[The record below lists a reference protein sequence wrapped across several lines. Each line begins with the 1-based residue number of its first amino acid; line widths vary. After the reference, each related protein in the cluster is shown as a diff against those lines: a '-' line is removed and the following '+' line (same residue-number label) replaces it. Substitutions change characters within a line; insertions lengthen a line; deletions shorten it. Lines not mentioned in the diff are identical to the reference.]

1 MSLNYNTRK
10 IDASAGVTESQTVRL
25 FRFAGAKNGNELVAI
40 ADAAGARLG
49 KRDDTRVKNA
59 IKFYAA
65 AYNRAIDDA
74 IDARELQK
82 RVEFLAEE
90 RRKIAVAVA
99 ASMKKEKERK
109 IRKNEARKKAR
120 KAKKADVT
128 EITRTYEQLGRDRVS
143 AAINILYGLRGKTVR
158 WVAQSDVNGTRE
170 RVYDVIGEGF
180 QNNFFRHYVWNFAID
195 SIQDIFHDEQ
205 LNPIDGVI
213 TFYIG
218 QTPTGVTR
226 IQSFRDGIT
235 HCMFT
240 PIRKWAEE
248 SHAEAKSKSAVSRYN
263 AILNRLT
270 DLEETYA
277 AGVPEDRLHEVAN
290 ACCIDIEVDQPFSEE
305 PFIKVDC
312 AKKSIR
318 KFRFMNT
325 RIDHVEHNELVGM
338 SKPIEMSQSTI
349 VAKYKELRASNTF
362 FTFQKKGGIVS
373 KINTLTESYSLK
385 SEYRDAVNAFEE
397 ANGIKACRIDD
408 VDDQR
413 LSSFIRD
420 GSNYNGTVDWMH
432 ISNEVIDA
440 VKHIDMQRAYA
451 NFKTCKQYEGF
462 LGKITDFRQCDKI
475 EGVGL
480 YRITNLSLDGCSDK
494 LREINKKMKIWIS
507 NNVYSSPELRML
519 SAAGA
524 TYRVVSGCW
533 GVKPL
538 DIEFTADMLN
548 SKDNGVAYYAKW
560 SGSIDSHE
568 LKSRFYVLCN
578 TEYFHSV
585 ACHSMADVAHEFKDG
600 VGMFSYNKKHNY
612 HCGHITAFLT
622 SYQRLNVVEQL
633 MEMDITKVARVCV
646 DGIYFLG
653 DMPKLCNV
661 FRAKSD
667 KTFNNTAN
675 DSYVS
680 VACVQPLKCPLR
692 CDLRETNDKR
702 EHFRT
707 EIHLGEGGCG
717 KTHFNLLD
725 NGLVRPLFV
734 APSWKLANEK
744 RRHYDAKATVWAR
757 LLSDDPDKWRPIVEN
772 FNCLIVDETS
782 MLSEGAKQHILS
794 ERFAHMKIIFCGDN
808 GYQLP
813 CIEGKPM
820 TLAGID
826 HVVRHSTDHRCK
838 DEQLRTVKR
847 WLRDLID
854 QNISVRDMCASVV
867 ETFKQIGRCISFDEV
882 KPLYRIDDM
891 ILAGTNAEK
900 DRYTS
905 AFEGS
910 FGLREKYYVRE
921 TSRLHSNGE
930 IVIGE
935 KPATKC
941 VVQHAFTAHSIQGE
955 TAENRLFI
963 HAATMFELRMFYTA
977 VSRARRLEQI
987 FIIV

>member
-49 KRDDTRVKNA
+49 KRDVTRVKNA
-59 IKFYAA
+59 VKFYAE

-74 IDARELQK
+74 IEVRELQK
-82 RVEFLAEE
+82 RAEFLAEE
-90 RRKIAVAVA
+90 RRKNALAVA
-99 ASMKKEKERK
+99 ASLKKEEERK
-109 IRKNEARKKAR
+109 KRKNEARKKAR
-120 KAKKADVT
+120 RAKRADVT
-128 EITRTYEQLGRDRVS
+128 SITIPFNVDLALKT
-143 AAINILYGLRGKTVR
+143 LYDLRGKTVR
-158 WVAQSDVNGTRE
+158 WTAATDADKPVDH
-170 RVYDVIGEGF
+170 VYDIPGDATESLIRHRYYWHFMEDSYYPLAGEK
-180 QNNFFRHYVWNFAID
+180 
-195 SIQDIFHDEQ
+195 Q
-205 LNPIDGVI
+205 LI
-213 TFYIG
+213 TFYIA

-226 IQSFRDGIT
+226 LQSFRDGIT

-248 SHAEAKSKSAVSRYN
+248 MHAEAKSKSAVSRYN

-270 DLEETYA
+270 DLEETYE

-290 ACCIDIEVDQPFSEE
+290 ACCIDIEVEQPFSDQPF
-305 PFIKVDC
+305 IKAEC

-325 RIDHVEHNELVGM
+325 RIDHVEHNEVVSM
-338 SKPIEMSQSTI
+338 SKPVEMGQSTI
-349 VAKYKELRASNTF
+349 LRKYKELLAAGTF
-362 FTFQKKGGIVS
+362 FTFQKKGGKVS
-373 KINTLTESYSLK
+373 KINTLTESYSLA
-385 SEYRDAVNAFEE
+385 SDYREVVNEFEE

-408 VDDQR
+408 VDNER
-413 LSSFIRD
+413 LSAFIRD
-420 GSNYNGTVDWMH
+420 GSNYNGTVDWQH
-432 ISNEVIDA
+432 ISDA
-440 VKHIDMQRAYA
+440 VADAAKHIDMRRAYA
-451 NFKTCKQYEGF
+451 NFKTCQHYEGF
-462 LGKITDFRQCDKI
+462 LGKITDFRRCDKI
-475 EGVGL
+475 EGVGM
-480 YRITNLSLDGCSDK
+480 YRITDLSLDGCSEK
-494 LREINKKMKIWIS
+494 LQAVNRRMKMWIS
-507 NNVYSSPELRML
+507 NNVYSSPELKML
-519 SAAGA
+519 SGAGA
-524 TYRVVSGCW
+524 TFRVVSGCW

-538 DIEFTADMLN
+538 EFEFPQDMLEQ
-548 SKDNGVAYYAKW
+548 KEDGVSYYAKW
-560 SGSIDSHE
+560 AGSIDCHE
-568 LKSRFYVLCN
+568 MKSRFYTICSSV
-578 TEYFHSV
+578 YFESL
-585 ACHSMADVAHEFKDG
+585 AANSMADAAQEFKDG
-600 VGMFSYNKKHNY
+600 VGMFSYIKKHNF

-633 MEMDITKVARVCV
+633 MAMDLSKVVRVCV
-646 DGIYFLG
+646 DGIYYLG
-653 DMPKLCNV
+653 DTPKLCNV
-661 FRAKSD
+661 FRVKDD
-667 KTFNNTAN
+667 KTFNNTAQ

-680 VACVQPLKCPLR
+680 VARAQPLKCPFR
-692 CDLRETNDKR
+692 HDLRETNEKR

-717 KTHFNLLD
+717 KTHRNLVD

-744 RRHYDAKATVWAR
+744 RHNYGANVTVWAR

-772 FNCLIVDETS
+772 YNCLIVDETS
-782 MLSEGAKQHILS
+782 MLSDEAKQHILS
-794 ERFAHMKIIFCGDN
+794 ERFSHMKIIFCGDN

-826 HVVRHSTDHRCK
+826 NVVRHSTDHRCK

-854 QNISVRDMCASVV
+854 QKISVRDMRASVI

-891 ILAGTNAEK
+891 ILAGTNVEK

-905 AFEGS
+905 AFEGT
-910 FGLREKYYVRE
+910 FGGREKYYVKE